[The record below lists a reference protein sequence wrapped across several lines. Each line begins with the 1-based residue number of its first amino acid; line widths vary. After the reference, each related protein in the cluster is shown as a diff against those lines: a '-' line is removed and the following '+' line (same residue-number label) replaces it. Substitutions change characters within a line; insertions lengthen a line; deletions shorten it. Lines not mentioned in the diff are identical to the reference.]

1 MKRIAVLYATKEGQ
15 TRKIAEHVAEALGKH
30 GLEVDVFDVAHE
42 PPLIQWYRYAGVV
55 LAASVHAGHHEREMV
70 RFVRTHRTE
79 LELVP
84 ATFVSV
90 SLSEAGA
97 EDASKPPERRHEC
110 AGDARKMIDAFLA
123 ETGWRPAHVKPVAGA
138 LRYSQY
144 NMLVRFVMKRIAK
157 SAGADTDTSHDYE
170 YTDWADLDRF
180 ASDLAREVEQ
190 SREMVAVAR

>member
-1 MKRIAVLYATKEGQ
+1 MKRVEVLYATREGQ
-15 TRKIAEHVAEALGKH
+15 TRKIAEHVTEALRGY
-30 GLEVDVFDVAHE
+30 GLDVDMIDVADE

-70 RFVRTHRTE
+70 RFVRAHRTE

-97 EDASKPPERRHEC
+97 EDSHKPPEFRHEC
-110 AGDARKMIDAFLA
+110 AGNARKMIDSFLA
-123 ETGWRPAHVKPVAGA
+123 ETGWRPAPVKPVAGA
-138 LRYSQY
+138 LLYTHY
-144 NMLVRFVMKRIAK
+144 NMLIRFVMKRIAK

-180 ASDLAREVEQ
+180 AADLAHEIEH
-190 SREMVAVAR
+190 SREGLAVAR